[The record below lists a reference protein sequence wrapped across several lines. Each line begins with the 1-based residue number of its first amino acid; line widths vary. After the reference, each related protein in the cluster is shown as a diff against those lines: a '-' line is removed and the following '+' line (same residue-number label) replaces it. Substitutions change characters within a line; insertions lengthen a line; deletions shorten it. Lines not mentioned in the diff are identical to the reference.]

1 MDPTDPARSLGHAIG
16 KIPSGLFVVTAGRG
30 RSETAMLASWVQQC
44 SFEPPMLS
52 MALGHGRPFAEL
64 LKVGEPFTVNV
75 LAEGQKH
82 LLAHFGKGFEAGEPA
97 FERIAIERADG
108 FPPLLTDALAHL
120 ACRVVHRLRPGGDH
134 DLMIGQVI
142 AGRVHHDGRPTVH
155 VRKSGLHY

>member
-1 MDPTDPARSLGHAIG
+1 
-16 KIPSGLFVVTAGRG
+16 
-30 RSETAMLASWVQQC
+30 
-44 SFEPPMLS
+44 MLS

-82 LLAHFGKGFEAGEPA
+82 LLAHFGKGFESGEPA
-97 FERIAIERADG
+97 FKGVAVERLDG
-108 FPPLLTDALAHL
+108 FPPVLTDALAHL
-120 ACRVVHRLRPGGDH
+120 ACKVVHRLRTGGDH
-134 DLMIGQVI
+134 DLMIGQVT